1 LNALPN
7 VTQNRSCHEKC
18 RTARIYVIVRDG
30 TPKITKQIETH
41 ANLRR
46 RQTKTPARRPGF
58 LNDFEFS

>member
-30 TPKITKQIETH
+30 TV
-41 ANLRR
+41 R
-46 RQTKTPARRPGF
+46 
-58 LNDFEFS
+58 